1 MSSVHHQDDSST
13 PHTEHVIGD
22 RVPRL
27 LSETQ
32 HKQSKPS
39 RTGRRTSITFELPS
53 KEAFGMSDDKKQKAK
68 QVAAENGV
76 VNPGGA
82 AVLGAAPLYLA
93 LIPLT
98 SYLTKPDSVLQKL
111 SETLI
116 KLVPGVG
123 ISSISSGRAI
133 PALSAIYIFWTF
145 GASGAASAAG
155 QAMGREEGLDNDHPR
170 KHVTKLDG
178 LPLRLRS
185 AHYALMEN
193 FPGFALA
200 AALAQVIAPTDSQV
214 VNLLGFHVVA
224 KLFVH
229 YPAYLANIAIP
240 RTLAHISATSALIN
254 VCWRLATDA

>member
-1 MSSVHHQDDSST
+1 MGTLPRYTIDVFPCIIFWPALQMSSVHHQDDSST

-111 SETLI
+111 SETHQTCTWCRHLI
-116 KLVPGVG
+116 HFQWTSYPGSLRHLHLLDIRSFWG
-123 ISSISSGRAI
+123 RLCCWSSYGPRGR
-133 PALSAIYIFWTF
+133 F
-145 GASGAASAAG
+145 G
-155 QAMGREEGLDNDHPR
+155 Q
-170 KHVTKLDG
+170 
-178 LPLRLRS
+178 
-185 AHYALMEN
+185 
-193 FPGFALA
+193 
-200 AALAQVIAPTDSQV
+200 
-214 VNLLGFHVVA
+214 
-224 KLFVH
+224 
-229 YPAYLANIAIP
+229 
-240 RTLAHISATSALIN
+240 
-254 VCWRLATDA
+254 